1 MPSILVMPHPSRAE
15 RSEDEEVHARSCC
28 HAPKGMAPPQRKERS
43 LHVQEARGSLRR
55 TALPPKRHLAWEEA
69 PVCKGERSGS
79 ERSAPCEEDQDLR
92 AAVNSECPA
101 NRGFPR
107 ASLRPRLRKPTQS
120 LSPAAPTSPR
130 LRTSVES
137 QLAAGSHEN
146 PCFAQLSDPIDA
158 QYRTGAV
165 QCRTRAA
172 PKETV
177 TAQSRP
183 PQ

>member
-1 MPSILVMPHPSRAE
+1 MKKCMP
-15 RSEDEEVHARSCC
+15 DHAAMLRRGW
-28 HAPKGMAPPQRKERS
+28 PLRKEKSGLCTCKKPEDRCGG
-43 LHVQEARGSLRR
+43 RPC
-55 TALPPKRHLAWEEA
+55 PPKRHLAWEEA